1 MIRQM
6 QVIRFIFNILN
17 LFSYLGNKFIFSK
30 KISENSFSAEKL
42 LSYEG
47 SYILSFENISITNS
61 DDNINNYVHENKLIN
76 SLSTDDRED
85 SDYFFYDIEC

>member
-1 MIRQM
+1 MIRQIH
-6 QVIRFIFNILN
+6 VIRFIFNILN

-30 KISENSFSAEKL
+30 KISEKSFSTEKL

-61 DDNINNYVHENKLIN
+61 DDNINIYTHDNKLIN
-76 SLSTDDRED
+76 SLSIDDREE

>member
-1 MIRQM
+1 MIRQIY
-6 QVIRFIFNILN
+6 VIRFIFNILN

-30 KISENSFSAEKL
+30 KISENSFSTEKL

>member
-1 MIRQM
+1 MIRQIH
-6 QVIRFIFNILN
+6 VIRFIFNILN

-30 KISENSFSAEKL
+30 KISEKSFSTEKL
-42 LSYEG
+42 LSYVG

-61 DDNINNYVHENKLIN
+61 DDNINIYTHDNKLIN
-76 SLSTDDRED
+76 SLSIDDREE